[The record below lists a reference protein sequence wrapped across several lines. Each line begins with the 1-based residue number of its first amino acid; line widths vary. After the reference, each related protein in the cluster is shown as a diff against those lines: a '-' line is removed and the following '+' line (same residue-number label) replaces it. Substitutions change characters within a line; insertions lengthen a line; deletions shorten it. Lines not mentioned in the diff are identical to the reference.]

1 MGEVKL
7 MKTVT
12 IITPTYNRAELL
24 KNLYQSLEQQNN
36 KDFEWLIVDDG
47 STDRTKEAVEEIKEK
62 ASFSVDYIWKENGG
76 KHTALNVGIKTIHTE
91 LTMIVDSDDQLLPN
105 AVDEVCKAH
114 HKYSN
119 FDKIGVYSFLR
130 CYSNG
135 KPIVLLDKEEF
146 ADSYVKY
153 RIKEN
158 RPGDMAEVFRTR
170 VLKEFPFPEFQGE
183 RFLSED
189 VVWIQIGLK
198 YQYAFINKPIYQCE
212 YLEGGLTANDK
223 PMKFASPCGSMLR
236 GKMLMSKECGIV
248 QNFKGAIIYDCYR
261 RNLTDAHLDERL
273 NLNLRDRVMCILCE
287 PISFYYFAR
296 WRKR

>member
-1 MGEVKL
+1 

-12 IITPTYNRAELL
+12 IITPTYNRAGLL
-24 KNLYQSLEQQNN
+24 KNLYQSLEQQSN

-47 STDRTKEAVEEIKEK
+47 STDHTKEAVEGIINK
-62 ASFSVDYIWKENGG
+62 ASFRVDYIWKENGG

-105 AVDEVCKAH
+105 AVDEICKVH
-114 HKYSN
+114 RKYSSH
-119 FDKIGVYSFLR
+119 DEIGVYSFLR

-135 KPIVLLDKEEF
+135 KPIVSLDAEEF
-146 ADSYVKY
+146 VDSYIKY

-158 RPGDMAEVFRTR
+158 RPGDMAEVFKTL
-170 VLKEFPFPEFQGE
+170 VLKKFSFPEFQGE
-183 RFLSED
+183 RFISED
-189 VVWIQIGLK
+189 VVWIQIGLR

-223 PMKFASPCGSMLR
+223 PMKFTSPCGSMLR
-236 GKMLMSKECGIV
+236 GKMLMSRECGII

-261 RNLTDAHLDERL
+261 RKLVNAHLDERL
-273 NLNLRDRVMCILCE
+273 KLDLRDKVMCFFCK
-287 PISFYYFAR
+287 PISIYYFAR

>member
-1 MGEVKL
+1 M

-47 STDRTKEAVEEIKEK
+47 STDCTKEAVEEITDN
-62 ASFSVDYIWKENGG
+62 ASFHINYIWKENGG

-105 AVDEVCKAH
+105 AVDEICKVH
-114 HKYSN
+114 HKYSS
-119 FDKIGVYSFLR
+119 FDKIGVYSFLK

-135 KPIVLLDKEEF
+135 KPIVSLDKEEF
-146 ADSYVKY
+146 VDSYVKY

-158 RPGDMAEVFRTR
+158 RPGDMAEVFKTC
-170 VLKEFPFPEFQGE
+170 VLREFPFPEFQGE
-183 RFLSED
+183 KFLSED

-198 YQYAFINKPIYQCE
+198 YQYVFINKPIYQCE

-223 PMKFASPCGSMLR
+223 PMKFASPYGSMLR
-236 GKMLMSKECGIV
+236 GKMLMNKECGIV

-261 RNLTDAHLDERL
+261 RNLTDVHLDERL
-273 NLNLRDRVMCILCE
+273 NLNLRDRVMCILSE

>member
-1 MGEVKL
+1 

-47 STDRTKEAVEEIKEK
+47 STDCTQEVVEKIANK
-62 ASFSVDYIWKENGG
+62 ASFHIDYIWKENGG
-76 KHTALNVGIKTIHTE
+76 KHTALNVGIRTIHTE
-91 LTMIVDSDDQLLPN
+91 LTMIVDSDDRLLPN
-105 AVDEVCKAH
+105 AVDDICKTH
-114 HKYSN
+114 RKYSN
-119 FDKIGVYSFLR
+119 NGEIGVYSFMR

-135 KPIVLLDKEEF
+135 KPVVSLEAEEF
-146 ADSYVKY
+146 VDSYVKY

-158 RPGDMAEVFRTR
+158 RPGDMAEVFKTP

-236 GKMLMSKECGIV
+236 GKMLMSKECGII
-248 QNFKGAIIYDCYR
+248 QNLKGAIIYDCYK
-261 RNLTDAHLDERL
+261 RNLTDACLDERL
-273 NLNLRDRVMCILCE
+273 NLNLRNKTMCILCE

-296 WRKR
+296 WRDNIK

>member
-1 MGEVKL
+1 M

-47 STDRTKEAVEEIKEK
+47 STDRTKEAVEEITDN
-62 ASFSVDYIWKENGG
+62 ASFHINYIWKENGG

-105 AVDEVCKAH
+105 AVDEICKVH
-114 HKYSN
+114 HKYSS
-119 FDKIGVYSFLR
+119 FDKIGVYSFLK

-135 KPIVLLDKEEF
+135 KPIVSLDKEEF
-146 ADSYVKY
+146 VDSYVKY

-158 RPGDMAEVFRTR
+158 RPGDMAEVFKTC
-170 VLKEFPFPEFQGE
+170 VLREFPFPEFQGE
-183 RFLSED
+183 KFLSED

-198 YQYAFINKPIYQCE
+198 YQYVFINKPIYQCE
-212 YLEGGLTANDK
+212 YLEGGLTSNDK

-236 GKMLMSKECGIV
+236 GKMLMSKECGII
-248 QNFKGAIIYDCYR
+248 QNLKGAIIYDCYKR
-261 RNLTDAHLDERL
+261 MVDNCFKINELQL
-273 NLNLRDRVMCILCE
+273 NSREKVLCFCCK
-287 PISFYYFAR
+287 PVSGLFY
-296 WRKR
+296 WKWEV

>member
-1 MGEVKL
+1 M

-47 STDRTKEAVEEIKEK
+47 STDRTKEAVEEITDN
-62 ASFSVDYIWKENGG
+62 ASFQINYIWKENGG

-105 AVDEVCKAH
+105 AVDEIHKVH
-114 HKYSN
+114 HKYSS

-135 KPIVLLDKEEF
+135 KPIVSLDKEEF
-146 ADSYVKY
+146 VDSYVKY

-158 RPGDMAEVFRTR
+158 RPGDMAEVFKTC
-170 VLKEFPFPEFQGE
+170 VLREFPFPEFQGE
-183 RFLSED
+183 KFLSED

-198 YQYAFINKPIYQCE
+198 YQYVFINKPIYQCE

-223 PMKFASPCGSMLR
+223 PMKFASPYGSMLR
-236 GKMLMSKECGIV
+236 GKMLMNKECGIV

-261 RNLTDAHLDERL
+261 RNLTDVHLDERL
-273 NLNLRDRVMCILCE
+273 NLNLRDRVMCILSE

>member
-1 MGEVKL
+1 MGEVTL

-12 IITPTYNRAELL
+12 IITPTYNRAGLL
-24 KNLYQSLEQQNN
+24 KNLYQSLEHQSN

-47 STDRTKEAVEEIKEK
+47 STDQTKEVVEEIANK
-62 ASFSVDYIWKENGG
+62 ASFHIDYIWKANGG
-76 KHTALNVGIKTIHTE
+76 KHTALNVGIKTINTE

-105 AVDEVCKAH
+105 AVDEICKIH

-119 FDKIGVYSFLR
+119 CNEISGYSFLR

-135 KPIVLLDKEEF
+135 KPIVSLDEGEF
-146 ADSYVKY
+146 VDSYVNY

-158 RPGDMAEVFRTR
+158 RPGDMAEVFKTP

-189 VVWIQIGLK
+189 VVWIQMGLK
-198 YQYAFINKPIYQCE
+198 YQYVFINKPIYRCE

-223 PMKFASPCGSMLR
+223 PMKFASPRGSMMR
-236 GKMLMSKECGIV
+236 GKMLMKMECGIK
-248 QNFKGAIIYDCYR
+248 QNLKGAIIYDCYKKMI
-261 RNLTDAHLDERL
+261 NNHLKKNDLQLT
-273 NLNLRDRVMCILCE
+273 LRESALCFCCE
-287 PISFYYFAR
+287 PLSYYFY
-296 WRKR
+296 WKWKS

>member
-1 MGEVKL
+1 

-24 KNLYQSLEQQNN
+24 KNLYRSLEQQNN

-47 STDRTKEAVEEIKEK
+47 STDRTKEVVEEIADK
-62 ASFSVDYIWKENGG
+62 ASFHIDYIWKENGG
-76 KHTALNVGIKTIHTE
+76 KHTALNVGIKAIHTE

-105 AVDEVCKAH
+105 AVDEICKVH
-114 HKYSN
+114 HKYSSL
-119 FDKIGVYSFLR
+119 DEIGVYSFLR

-135 KPIVLLDKEEF
+135 KPIVPLDKEEF
-146 ADSYVKY
+146 VDSYVKY

-158 RPGDMAEVFRTR
+158 RPGDMAEVFKTF

-198 YQYAFINKPIYQCE
+198 YQYVFINKPIYQCE

-236 GKMLMSKECGIV
+236 GKMLMCKECGIIR
-248 QNFKGAIIYDCYR
+248 NIKGAIIYDCYR

-273 NLNLRDRVMCILCE
+273 NLNLRDRAMCILCE
-287 PISFYYFAR
+287 PISCYYFAR

>member
-119 FDKIGVYSFLR
+119 FDKIGVYSFLK

-146 ADSYVKY
+146 VDSYVKY

>member
-1 MGEVKL
+1 

-24 KNLYQSLEQQNN
+24 INLYQSLEQQSN
-36 KDFEWLIVDDG
+36 KEFEWLIVDDG
-47 STDRTKEAVEEIKEK
+47 STERTKEVVEEIVSK
-62 ASFSVDYIWKENGG
+62 ASFRIDYIWKENGG
-76 KHTALNVGIKTIHTE
+76 KHTALNVGIKAIHTE

-105 AVDEVCKAH
+105 AVEEICKVH
-114 HKYSN
+114 HKYSSH
-119 FDKIGVYSFLR
+119 DEIGVYSFLR
-130 CYSNG
+130 CYSDG
-135 KPIVLLDKEEF
+135 KTVISLDTEEF
-146 ADSYVKY
+146 VDSYVKY

-158 RPGDMAEVFRTR
+158 RSGDMAEVFKTF

-198 YQYAFINKPIYQCE
+198 YKYAFINKPIYQCE

-223 PMKFASPCGSMLR
+223 LMKFASPYGSMLR
-236 GKMLMSKECGIV
+236 GKMLMSKACGII

-261 RNLTDAHLDERL
+261 RNLTDAYLDERL
-273 NLNLRDRVMCILCE
+273 KLDLRDRIICILCE
-287 PISFYYFAR
+287 PISIYYFVR

>member
-1 MGEVKL
+1 M

-24 KNLYQSLEQQNN
+24 KKLYQSLEQQNN

-47 STDRTKEAVEEIKEK
+47 STDRTKEAVEEITDN
-62 ASFSVDYIWKENGG
+62 ASFHINYIWKENGG

-105 AVDEVCKAH
+105 AVDEICKVH
-114 HKYSN
+114 HKYSS
-119 FDKIGVYSFLR
+119 FDKIGVYSFLK

-135 KPIVLLDKEEF
+135 KSIVSLDKEEF
-146 ADSYVKY
+146 VDSYVKY

-158 RPGDMAEVFRTR
+158 RPGDMAEVFKTC
-170 VLKEFPFPEFQGE
+170 VLREFPFPEFQGE
-183 RFLSED
+183 KFLSED
-189 VVWIQIGLK
+189 VVWIQISLK
-198 YQYAFINKPIYQCE
+198 YQYVFINKPIYQCE
-212 YLEGGLTANDK
+212 YLDGGLTANDK
-223 PMKFASPCGSMLR
+223 PMKFASPYGSMLR
-236 GKMLMSKECGIV
+236 GKMLMSKECGII

-287 PISFYYFAR
+287 PISFCYFVR

>member
-1 MGEVKL
+1 

-24 KNLYQSLEQQNN
+24 KNLYRSLEQQNN

-47 STDRTKEAVEEIKEK
+47 STDRTKEAVEEIMDK
-62 ASFSVDYIWKENGG
+62 ASFHIDYIWKENGG

-105 AVDEVCKAH
+105 AVDEICKVH
-114 HKYSN
+114 HKYSS
-119 FDKIGVYSFLR
+119 FDEIGVYSFLR

-135 KPIVLLDKEEF
+135 KPIVPLDKEEF
-146 ADSYVKY
+146 VDSYVKY

-158 RPGDMAEVFRTR
+158 RPGDMAEVFKTL

-189 VVWIQIGLK
+189 VVWIQIGLE
-198 YQYAFINKPIYQCE
+198 YQYVFINKPIYQCE
-212 YLEGGLTANDK
+212 YLDGGLTANDK
-223 PMKFASPCGSMLR
+223 PMKFSSPSGSMLR
-236 GKMLMSKECGIV
+236 GKMLMSKECGIIR
-248 QNFKGAIIYDCYR
+248 NIKGAIIYDCYK
-261 RNLTDAHLDERL
+261 RNLTDVYLDERL
-273 NLNLRDRVMCILCE
+273 KLNLRDRAICILCE